1 MAENLEPG
9 QKRVRKPNF
18 TARERA
24 IILEAAEENVHI
36 IKGKLSNNVASKNKI
51 QIRED
56 LAERANAIGVYKRSV
71 MQIKEKWRGMV
82 INAKKEHNQIAGD
95 RKKTGCG
102 RSQITRKEKP

>member
-36 IKGKLSNNVASKNKI
+36 IKGELSNNVTNKNKI
-51 QIRED
+51 QIWED
-56 LAERANAIGVYKRSV
+56 IAERANAIGVYKRSV

-82 INAKKEHNQIAGD
+82 SNAKKEHNQIAGD

-102 RSQITRKEKP
+102 RNQIPRKEKP